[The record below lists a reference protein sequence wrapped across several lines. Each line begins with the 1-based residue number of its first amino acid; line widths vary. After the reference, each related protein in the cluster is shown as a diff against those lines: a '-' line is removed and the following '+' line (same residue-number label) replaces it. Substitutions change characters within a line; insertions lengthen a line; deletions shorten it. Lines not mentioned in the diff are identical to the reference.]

1 MSTNSFR
8 FEFSPGIITKIDNY
22 LDYHRMIRLIF
33 NHLRSI
39 RFLIKKQRAKELY
52 SISGLINPL
61 TAHINDNFYVNT
73 ECEEYFSKYFDEQQP
88 YSKSSM
94 ILKYFVFLD
103 LLC

>member
-1 MSTNSFR
+1 
-8 FEFSPGIITKIDNY
+8 
-22 LDYHRMIRLIF
+22 MIRLIF
-33 NHLRSI
+33 NHFRSI

-61 TAHINDNFYVNT
+61 TAYINDNFYVNT
-73 ECEEYFSKYFDEQQP
+73 ECEEYFSTYFDEQQP